1 MKGLLLFV
9 FLTLTVFASSDE
21 LVVLLLDTSGSME
34 GQEEAMVKGTNA
46 VLANMSATL
55 KRADWRGVFNVQI
68 YTFSNRGKR
77 LIVESPLGSDATQL
91 TLDQYR
97 CGGGTPLYDVLGE
110 TLEHIRDN
118 STIIIATDGEDTTS
132 ERFSLEDVK
141 NMMTKAREERD
152 IHFVYVYKNEEAF
165 TGGIGLGFMGPAGI
179 PGPAGT
185 YAITTDSSDLGVSL
199 MTVTCGA
206 SSPMFRHLALEE

>member
-1 MKGLLLFV
+1 MKGLLLFA
-9 FLTLTVFASSDE
+9 LWIATASSDE

-34 GQEEAMVKGTNA
+34 GQEKAMVEGTNA

-68 YTFSNRGKR
+68 YTFADRGKR
-77 LIVESPLGSDATQL
+77 LIVESPLGSDATHL
-91 TLDQYR
+91 TLDQYE

-110 TLEHIRDN
+110 TLEHVRDN

-132 ERFSLEDVK
+132 SRFNVQDIK
-141 NMMTKAREERD
+141 KMMNKAREERD

-165 TGGIGLGFMGPAGI
+165 TGGIDLGFMGPAGV

-185 YAITTDSSDLGVSL
+185 YAITTDSSDLGASL
-199 MTVTCGA
+199 MTVSCGA